1 MEYDFGLSLGPSE
14 EGMLLLI
21 ALLGGIPMVAL
32 LTLLEGVFSSIPV
45 TVDGYDSFVTS
56 EF

>member
-1 MEYDFGLSLGPSE
+1 
-14 EGMLLLI
+14 MLLLI